1 VNDKHP
7 IVESQA
13 SGKANGAR
21 GATSN
26 KDGGRPLSDVQNA
39 AFARARKL
47 SPKRR
52 SEIAKKA
59 AEARWSADDESE
71 SIPREEFAGDLVIG
85 TTRLECAVLSNRERV
100 FSERAVF
107 RMFGTRTGGT
117 RWMRKAKSEDGYLP
131 PVLAARNLA
140 PFIPASLRVA
150 LAAPIPYRPKRGGS
164 TALGTRAELLP
175 EMCRVLL
182 DARRA
187 GKLTERQ
194 EKLASTA
201 ELLVTALARVGI
213 IALVDE
219 ATGYQE
225 VRERDELRRILEAY
239 ISKELLGWTL
249 RFPPEFYKELFR
261 LRGWQWNPDSSRRPR
276 RVGKDTD
283 YIVYDRLPPGVKDE
297 LKRKNPPIRPGYRR
311 YKNFQFLTADVG
323 DPHLERII
331 IATTA
336 LMRAST
342 SWAKF
347 KRLLERAI
355 PIPTLQKS
363 FAETDP
369 SFVVPEADDEEED
382 GEG

>member
-1 VNDKHP
+1 MGKQD
-7 IVESQA
+7 EDTSAQA
-13 SGKANGAR
+13 SSDEEAPSGREGGQELASGLSDAARAGKAR
-21 GATSN
+21 
-26 KDGGRPLSDVQNA
+26 A
-39 AFARARKL
+39 AKL
-47 SPKRR
+47 SPERR
-52 SEIAKKA
+52 SEIAQVA
-59 AEARWSADDESE
+59 ALTRWREGPTDA

-85 TTRLECAVLSNRERV
+85 ETRLECAVLSNRERV

-117 RWMRKAKSEDGYLP
+117 RWMRKAKSEEGYLP
-131 PVLAARNLA
+131 PVLAAQNLA
-140 PFIPASLRVA
+140 PFIPQSLRVA
-150 LAAPIPYRPKRGGS
+150 LAAPIPYRSKHGGS
-164 TALGTRAELLP
+164 TALGTRAVLLP

-187 GKLTERQ
+187 GKLTDRQ
-194 EKLASTA
+194 ENLAKTA
-201 ELLVTALARVGI
+201 ELLVAALAQVGI

-225 VRERDELRRILEAY
+225 VRERDELRLILEAY

-261 LRGWQWNPDSSRRPR
+261 LRGWQWNPSSSRRPR
-276 RVGKDTD
+276 RVGQDTD
-283 YIVYDRLPPGVKDE
+283 FIVYDRLPPGVKDE

-311 YKNFQFLTADVG
+311 YKNFQFLTVDVG

-347 KRLLERAI
+347 RNLLERAI

-363 FAETDP
+363 LAETEP
-369 SFVVPEADDEEED
+369 SFIVPESGDEED
-382 GEG
+382 DD